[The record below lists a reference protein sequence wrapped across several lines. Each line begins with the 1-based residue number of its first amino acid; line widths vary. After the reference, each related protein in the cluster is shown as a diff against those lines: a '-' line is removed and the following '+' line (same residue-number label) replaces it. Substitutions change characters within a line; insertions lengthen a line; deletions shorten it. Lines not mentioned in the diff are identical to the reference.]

1 MEKDVMRFSIIVPTM
16 WMANDYFLPM
26 LNLMLPCEEIG
37 EIIIVDNASKD
48 RPQFDNL
55 SHEKVKILDFG
66 KNIYYNKSLNVGS
79 EEAKFEILC
88 FLNDDVIFDPFIF
101 KTISHS
107 FTNNEELKS
116 TVGMIYPHPQ
126 FFNRF
131 EENQKLIQELTLVE
145 CSQRLDGFGCCMFVL
160 KEHFIPIPEELV
172 QHFGDVWF
180 DKTQVKAGRKNYWLY
195 NWVLGTRMRTTT
207 EKVPEVRGII
217 AKDWEIANEVFAKH
231 QVDLEDHSNHRPIF
245 TAGLVN

>member
-1 MEKDVMRFSIIVPTM
+1 MEKDVMKFSVIVPTM
-16 WMANDYFLPM
+16 WMANNYFLPM

-37 EIIIVDNASKD
+37 EIIIIDNASKD

-55 SHEKVKILDFG
+55 SHKKVKILDFG
-66 KNIYYNKSLNVGS
+66 KNIYYNKSLNVGA

-101 KTISHS
+101 KTLSHS
-107 FTNNEELKS
+107 FTSNEELKN

-131 EENQKLIQELTLVE
+131 EENEQLVQQLKLVE
-145 CSQRLDGFGCCMFVL
+145 CVQRLDGFGCCMFVL

-207 EKVPEVRGII
+207 EKVPEIRGII
-217 AKDWEIANEVFAKH
+217 AKDWEIAGEIFAKH